1 MEGDGGRW
9 RAMEG
14 DGGLTAATLTP
25 CLLLKNTTIGK
36 IVNMPPPLQKEWLL
50 VVQIEGCNTPAEED

>member
-1 MEGDGGRW
+1 
-9 RAMEG
+9 MEG

-50 VVQIEGCNTPAEED
+50 VVQIEGCSTPAEED